1 MASIPSYYNNFK
13 KEENQPE
20 EMVDLKKMF
29 LGLLGLAAVT
39 SGAVAQKP
47 PVNVEGLQVVRNN
60 IFTRE
65 VLSGNEL
72 ADAREY
78 IKALEAK
85 VLNEAKEDKEEIERL
100 EREAREAQNKADKA
114 KREAKKAKQNE
125 AVSDGIMYFLQGMLM
140 AGE

>member
-1 MASIPSYYNNFK
+1 MTSIPSYYNNFK

-47 PVNVEGLQVVRNN
+47 PVNVQGLQLVRNN
-60 IFTRE
+60 IFTQE
-65 VLSGNEL
+65 VLAGKEL
-72 ADAREY
+72 DNAREY

-114 KREAKKAKQNE
+114 KKEAKKAKQNE
-125 AVSDGIMYFLQGMLM
+125 AVSDGILYFLQGML
-140 AGE
+140 AV

>member
-1 MASIPSYYNNFK
+1 MNKIPSYYNNFK
-13 KEENQPE
+13 KNNEGEPE

-60 IFTRE
+60 IFTQD

-85 VLNEAKEDKEEIERL
+85 VLNEAKEDKQEIERL
-100 EREAREAQNKADKA
+100 EREAREAQDQADKA
-114 KREAKKAKQNE
+114 KREAKKAKQGE
-125 AVSDGIMYFLQGMLM
+125 AVSDTILDFLQAFL
-140 AGE
+140 

>member
-1 MASIPSYYNNFK
+1 MSSIPSYYNNFK

-47 PVNVEGLQVVRNN
+47 PVDVEGLQVVRNN
-60 IFTRE
+60 IFTQE
-65 VLSGNEL
+65 VLAGKEL
-72 ADAREY
+72 DNAREY

-100 EREAREAQNKADKA
+100 EREAREAQEKADKA
-114 KREAKKAKQNE
+114 KREAKKAKKNE
-125 AVSDGIMYFLQGMLM
+125 AVIDGFMSFLLGVMM

>member
-1 MASIPSYYNNFK
+1 MSSIPSYYNNFK

-20 EMVDLKKMF
+20 EMVDIKKMF

-39 SGAVAQKP
+39 SGAVAQQP

-60 IFTRE
+60 IFTKE
-65 VLSGNEL
+65 VLAGKEL
-72 ADAREY
+72 DNAREY

-85 VLNEAKEDKEEIERL
+85 ILNEAKEDKEEIERL

-114 KREAKKAKQNE
+114 KREAKRAKQNE
-125 AVSDGIMYFLQGMLM
+125 AVADGILGFLQGWIM

>member
-1 MASIPSYYNNFK
+1 MSSIPSYYNNFK

-39 SGAVAQKP
+39 SGAVAQQP
-47 PVNVEGLQVVRNN
+47 PVNVEGLQLVRND
-60 IFTRE
+60 IFTKE
-65 VLSGNEL
+65 VLAGKEL
-72 ADAREY
+72 DNAREY

-85 VLNEAKEDKEEIERL
+85 ILSEAKEDKQEIERL

-125 AVSDGIMYFLQGMLM
+125 AVAEGILGFLQGFMM
-140 AGE
+140 ASD

>member
-1 MASIPSYYNNFK
+1 MEYMNKIPSYYNNFK
-13 KEENQPE
+13 KNNEGEPE

-60 IFTRE
+60 IFTQD

-85 VLNEAKEDKEEIERL
+85 VLNEAKEDKQEIERL
-100 EREAREAQNKADKA
+100 EREAREAQDQADKA
-114 KREAKKAKQNE
+114 KREAKKAKQGE
-125 AVSDGIMYFLQGMLM
+125 AVSDTILDFLQAFL
-140 AGE
+140 

>member
-1 MASIPSYYNNFK
+1 MSSIPSYYNNFK

-20 EMVDLKKMF
+20 EMVDFKKMF
-29 LGLLGLAAVT
+29 LGLLGLAAAT
-39 SGAVAQKP
+39 SGAVAQQP

-60 IFTRE
+60 IFTQE
-65 VLSGNEL
+65 VLAGKEL
-72 ADAREY
+72 DNAREY

-114 KREAKKAKQNE
+114 KKEAKKAKQNE
-125 AVSDGIMYFLQGMLM
+125 AVSDGILYFLQGMLM
-140 AGE
+140 AGD